1 MTTGCEAPAV
11 VAPLPAYDPGGVELH
26 EWTTRLMAELGLE
39 GETDERLVLDVA
51 REAAHNVLRP
61 AAPLTTYLLGYA
73 AARAGGRPE
82 DVERIAARIVELAAG
97 WRDDPE
103 ATRGDG

>member
-1 MTTGCEAPAV
+1 M
-11 VAPLPAYDPGGVELH
+11 ELH
-26 EWTTRLMAELGLE
+26 EWTTRLCAELGLE
-39 GETDERLVLDVA
+39 GEIDEGLVLDVA

-82 DVERIAARIVELAAG
+82 DVERIAARIVELATVWGSPAPSAPAPG
-97 WRDDPE
+97 RD
-103 ATRGDG
+103 G

>member
-1 MTTGCEAPAV
+1 
-11 VAPLPAYDPGGVELH
+11 VELH
-26 EWTTRLMAELGLE
+26 EWTTRLCAELGLE
-39 GETDERLVLDVA
+39 GEIDEGLVLDVA

-82 DVERIAARIVELAAG
+82 DVERIAARIVELAAAWG
-97 WRDDPE
+97 SQAPSAQAPGRD
-103 ATRGDG
+103 G

>member
-1 MTTGCEAPAV
+1 MAQT
-11 VAPLPAYDPGGVELH
+11 PAYDAGGVELH

-39 GETDERLVLDVA
+39 GEIDEGLVLDVA

-61 AAPLTTYLLGYA
+61 AAPVSTFLLGYA

-82 DVERIAARIVELAAG
+82 DVERLAGRIVALAAG
-97 WRDDPE
+97 WETRREPPE
-103 ATRGDG
+103 APRQEG

>member
-1 MTTGCEAPAV
+1 M
-11 VAPLPAYDPGGVELH
+11 ELH
-26 EWTTRLMAELGLE
+26 EWTTRLSAELGLE
-39 GETDERLVLDVA
+39 GEIDEGLVLDVA

-82 DVERIAARIVELAAG
+82 DVERIAARIVDLAAA
-97 WRDDPE
+97 WESRDRGSQAPV
-103 ATRGDG
+103 GDG